1 MIEYSRKNA
10 INAGV
15 EHLIHFQERPVSGLS
30 HRKKYG
36 FIITN
41 PPLWR
46 KIRGTE
52 KFTEDL
58 YNFRRKVQSFGFMVG
73 IYHFILRKCRKRYG
87 NKSNE
92 KP

>member
-1 MIEYSRKNA
+1 MNTSRKNA

-41 PPLWR
+41 PPYGERLEEQ
-46 KIRGTE
+46 KSLP
-52 KFTEDL
+52 EDL
-58 YNFRRKVQSFGFMVG
+58 YNFRRKVQRLWIHGRHLSFHLM
-73 IYHFILRKCRKRYG
+73 KM
-87 NKSNE
+87 
-92 KP
+92 